1 MFYASRCIYSKMH
14 FNLNN
19 AELADCI
26 EPFIK
31 TLPAIVLH
39 GWAIGSLDH
48 QAPGV
53 KYYDDPR
60 VLEPVLE

>member
-1 MFYASRCIYSKMH
+1 MH